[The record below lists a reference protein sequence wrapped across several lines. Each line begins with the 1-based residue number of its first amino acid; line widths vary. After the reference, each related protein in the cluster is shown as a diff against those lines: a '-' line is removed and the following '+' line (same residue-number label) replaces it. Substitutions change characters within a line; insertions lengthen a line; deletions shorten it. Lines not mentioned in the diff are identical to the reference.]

1 MGRSTY
7 LNAVL
12 CAALLYSASVPAAF
26 EAPSSGPITDS
37 DPGPRPW
44 DASVSLSYGRD
55 SNVALVPEI
64 SSYTGTKDS
73 GVMAIN
79 LSGVYRVVQSVDL
92 TVGLT
97 GAVSRAG
104 YSEGKAPGD
113 LDSPDEYDLT
123 VYNTGIFVQ
132 RKLRLWKKPA
142 QLGANYDYNQENLR
156 IEDLASTNQRIGL
169 NGSVQATPRL
179 AFSAAYDY
187 SDFESDTDF
196 PTPSLDSRDAKHQ
209 SLSVSAIYRLSGL
222 RKIILTLA
230 NTDNNAE
237 GDNFDYDATV
247 LGVRF
252 ETHVTGPV
260 WLALGANMDMRDYK
274 GFVSGF
280 IPPPGRTDQD
290 VMTYTAQLVWTISR
304 QLSADFYVDQTSYD
318 ANQLEFEAD
327 RSKAGA
333 AVTWKFK

>member
-1 MGRSTY
+1 MGRLTY

-12 CAALLYSASVPAAF
+12 SAGLLYSASIVAAF
-26 EAPSSGPITDS
+26 EAPSPGPATDS
-37 DPGPRPW
+37 NPGPRPW
-44 DASVSLSYGRD
+44 DASIRVSYGRD

-79 LSGVYRVVQSVDL
+79 LSGVYRVVQSTDL

-97 GAVSRAG
+97 GAVSRAA
-104 YSEGKAPGD
+104 YSEGKGPGD

-123 VYNTGIFVQ
+123 VYNSGIFVE
-132 RKLRLWKKPA
+132 RHLRLWNRPA
-142 QLGANYDYNQENLR
+142 RLGANYDYNQENLR
-156 IEDLASTNQRIGL
+156 IDDLASTNHRFGF
-169 NGSVQATPRL
+169 NGSLQATPRL
-179 AFSAAYDY
+179 EILAAYYY
-187 SDFESDTDF
+187 SNFESDTEF

-209 SLSVSAIYRLSGL
+209 SLSVSAVYSLSAL
-222 RKIILTLA
+222 RKIVFTLA
-230 NTDNNAE
+230 NSDNNAD

-247 LGVRF
+247 IGARF
-252 ETHVTGPV
+252 ETRVSGPV
-260 WLALGANMDMRDYK
+260 WLALGASKDMRDYN

-327 RSKAGA
+327 RSKTGA
-333 AVTWKFK
+333 AITWKFK